1 VLTHKYTDDF
11 NEVKKLG
18 CAGCAARTPEQTEIA
33 LFWVENSPEGF
44 NRIARI
50 VADQKDLDAWDAAR
64 LLALLQIGEFDS
76 FVAVFDSKYY
86 YNFWRPVSAVALADN
101 DGNPKTNAAA
111 GWEVL
116 SFPTPPVPDY
126 PSAHSSAGAAA
137 AAVIDGVIPGKSK
150 KFSTTS
156 ASLPGVTRTF
166 KDLDDA
172 AKENADSRVFVGY
185 HFRHATE
192 EGLKQGTKVGDFVVH
207 NALKPIHGKH

>member
-1 VLTHKYTDDF
+1 VKTRRYTDDF
-11 NEVKKLG
+11 NEVKRLG
-18 CAGCAARTPEQTEIA
+18 CAGCTERTPEQTEIA

-44 NRIARI
+44 NRIARTI
-50 VADQKDLDAWDAAR
+50 ADQKNLDAWETAR
-64 LLALLQIGEFDS
+64 LLALLQIGQFDS
-76 FVAVFDSKYY
+76 FACNFDSKYY

-101 DGNPKTNAAA
+101 DGNPKTTAAA

-137 AAVIDGVIPGKSK
+137 AATIGGAIPGKEK

-156 ASLPGVTRTF
+156 MSLPGVTRNF

-172 AKENADSRVFVGY
+172 AKENADSRVFVGF
-185 HFRHATE
+185 HFRLATE
-192 EGLKQGTKVGDFVVH
+192 AGLKQGKQVGDFVVR
-207 NALKPIHGKH
+207 NALRPIRKEH